1 MDYGEPLTRI
11 LGIDPGLATG
21 FAIYNLDTLKVEY
34 VNETA
39 NGIYGF
45 KPVYK
50 ELIGT
55 AFNNPYGIKYGSCEK
70 FTLRASNKFTA
81 DLHGVEI
88 IGWLKGEDQ
97 WGKHNPEPSQHM
109 TLTRLR
115 EKKDKYQD
123 SVITHM
129 MKDAGFKI
137 GKGHTR
143 MALSVAVWY
152 AAMRLKHMPTLE
164 LLKPKDA

>member
-1 MDYGEPLTRI
+1 

-21 FAIYNLDTLKVEY
+21 MAIYNTETLKVEY
-34 VNETA
+34 VQETPD
-39 NGIYGF
+39 GVKGF
-45 KPVYK
+45 KHPF
-50 ELIGT
+50 LRD
-55 AFNNPYGIKYGSCEK
+55 IKRVDCWSVEN
-70 FTLRASNKFTA
+70 FTLRSSNKFTA

-88 IGWLKGEDQ
+88 IGWLKGEDY
-97 WGKHNPEPSQHM
+97 WGVNNPEPSQHM
-109 TLTRLR
+109 TITRLR
-115 EKKDKYQD
+115 EKVDKYQD

-129 MKDAGFKI
+129 LQAAGFKI

-152 AAMRLKHMPTLE
+152 AAMRLKHLPTLE

>member
-1 MDYGEPLTRI
+1 MTKI

-21 FAIYNLDTLKVEY
+21 MAIYNLETCAVEH
-34 VNETA
+34 VRETPE
-39 NGIYGF
+39 GIYGF
-45 KPVYK
+45 KAPYK
-50 ELIGT
+50 ELIGEG
-55 AFNNPYGIKYGSCEK
+55 FRNPYGIMYAACEN
-70 FTLRASNKFTA
+70 FTLRSSNKFTA

-88 IGWLKGEDQ
+88 IGWLKGEGH
-97 WGKHNPEPSQHM
+97 WGANANPEPSQHM
-109 TLTRLR
+109 TVTKLR

-129 MKDAGFKI
+129 MQDAGFKI

-152 AAMRLKHMPTLE
+152 AAMRLKHLPTLE
-164 LLKPKDA
+164 LLKPKDH

>member
-1 MDYGEPLTRI
+1 LVRI
-11 LGIDPGLATG
+11 LATDPGLATG
-21 FAIYNLDTLKVEY
+21 IAIYNTDTLKVEY

-39 NGIYGF
+39 NGIYGY
-45 KPVYK
+45 KPVFK
-50 ELIGT
+50 ELNGDG
-55 AFNNPYGIKYGSCEK
+55 FRNPYGITHVACEN
-70 FTLRASNKFTA
+70 FTLRSSNKFTA

-88 IGWLKGEDQ
+88 IGWLKGENQ
-97 WGKHNPEPSQHM
+97 WGANANPEPSQHM

-115 EKKDKYQD
+115 QKKDNYAD
-123 SVITHM
+123 SVITKM

-152 AAMRLKHMPTLE
+152 AAMRLKHIPTLE
-164 LLKPKDA
+164 MLKAKENSVS